1 MQNDSCSFST
11 FLDLNVGAQIR
22 CPQNRYTDL
31 KSALDQPLYIYL
43 ELTILVTGMADI
55 DGNTHLDL
63 LFQKVLRH
71 EHHRKNLQKVFQT
84 I

>member
-1 MQNDSCSFST
+1 MSPKSVYRPQISSRSAPVYIF
-11 FLDLNVGAQIR
+11 GAHSI
-22 CPQNRYTDL
+22 N
-31 KSALDQPLYIYL
+31 LYIV
-43 ELTILVTGMADI
+43 LVTGMADI

-71 EHHRKNLQKVFQT
+71 EHHRKNLEKVFQT